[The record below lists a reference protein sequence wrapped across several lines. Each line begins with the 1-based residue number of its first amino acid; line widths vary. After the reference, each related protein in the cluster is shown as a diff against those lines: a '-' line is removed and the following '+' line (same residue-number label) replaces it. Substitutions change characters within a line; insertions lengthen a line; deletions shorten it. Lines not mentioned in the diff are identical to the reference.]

1 MTSVLPLVPGRPTA
15 GLPVAVSGETN
26 PLAPDWL
33 ESPANTGALVP
44 GVWPTTAHRDDRGEL
59 VLGEVPATTLTSTYG
74 TPLYVLDENETRS
87 RATEIREALDDA
99 CAAASTRGHVYYA
112 GKAFLSGAVATWMVE
127 SGVGIDVASL
137 GELELALAAGVDP
150 ANIGLH
156 GNNKSDVELNR
167 AAAVGV
173 GSIVIDSADE
183 VERVAAAA
191 RMNGTTLAVR
201 LRVNTGVHA
210 TTHEYLATSREDQ
223 KFGVAL
229 SDAPAIVADIRS
241 RDSLTF
247 LGLHSHIGSQ
257 IFRDTG
263 FIEAATRM
271 LDVHNALLAGG
282 PVPELNVGG
291 GFGIAYT
298 PADEPAHVPT
308 FVASLVANIARQCAD
323 RGIDVPVIAIEP
335 GRSIIGTPGVTL
347 YTVGTI
353 KPVEVSLAD
362 GTTATRTYV
371 SVDGGMSDNLRT
383 AMYRADY
390 SVTLANRTSDAD
402 PVLVRVVGKHCE
414 SGDIVIRD
422 AYLPSDLSAGDV
434 LAVAAT
440 GAYCHSLSNNYNGLA
455 RPAVVAVRGVE
466 MTEIVRRETLADLL
480 ARDMHLGRNS
490 L

>member
-1 MTSVLPLVPGRPTA
+1 MSTLLPLVPGLDA
-15 GLPVAVSGETN
+15 AALPIPETHRTN

-33 ESPANTGALVP
+33 ESPTDGNALIP
-44 GVWPTTAHRDDRGEL
+44 GVWPTTAHRDHRGEL
-59 VLGEVPATTLTSTYG
+59 TLGEVTAKALTTAFG
-74 TPLYVLDENETRS
+74 TPLYVVDENETRL
-87 RATEIREALDDA
+87 RATQIREALDDA
-99 CAAASTRGHVYYA
+99 CAAAGTRGHVYYA
-112 GKAFLSGAVATWMVE
+112 SKAFLSGAVAQWMID

-150 ANIGLH
+150 ATIGLH
-156 GNNKSDVELNR
+156 GNNKSDLELNR
-167 AAAVGV
+167 AAEVGV

-183 VERVAAAA
+183 VARVAAAA
-191 RMNGTTLAVR
+191 MANDTILAVR

-210 TTHEYLATSREDQ
+210 STHEYLATSREDQ

-229 SDAPAIVADIRS
+229 SDAPAIVEDIRS
-241 RDSLTF
+241 RESLTF

-257 IFRDTG
+257 IFRDAG

-271 LDVHNALLAGG
+271 LAVHEELLAGG

-298 PADEPAHVPT
+298 AVDEPADVPAL
-308 FVASLVANIARQCAD
+308 VASLVANIARQCAD
-323 RGIDVPVIAIEP
+323 RGIAVPIIAIEP
-335 GRSIIGTPGVTL
+335 GRSIIGTPGITL

-353 KPVEVSLAD
+353 KPVEVSLSD
-362 GTTATRTYV
+362 GSTATRTYV

-390 SVTLANRTSDAD
+390 SVTLANRASDAD
-402 PVLVRVVGKHCE
+402 PMLVRVVGKHCE

-422 AYLPSDLSAGDV
+422 AYLPSDLRAGDV

-480 ARDMHLGRNS
+480 ARDMQLGRNT

>member
-1 MTSVLPLVPGRPTA
+1 MTNTLS
-15 GLPVAVSGETN
+15 
-26 PLAPDWL
+26 PDWL
-33 ESPANTGALVP
+33 KSPADANALVP
-44 GVWPTTAHRDDRGEL
+44 GVWPRTAHRNERGEL
-59 VLGEVPATTLTSTYG
+59 MLGEVSTTSLASTFG

-87 RATEIREALDDA
+87 RATQIRQALDDA
-99 CAAASTRGHVYYA
+99 CAIAGTRGFVYYA
-112 GKAFLSGAVATWMVE
+112 SKAFLSGAVVKWMIDA
-127 SGVGIDVASL
+127 GVGVDVASL
-137 GELELALAAGVDP
+137 GELELALAAGAQP

-156 GNNKSDVELNR
+156 GNNKSDAELNR
-167 AAAVGV
+167 AAEVGV

-183 VERVAAAA
+183 VARVAAVAKSH
-191 RMNGTTLAVR
+191 GIILSVR

-210 TTHEYLATSREDQ
+210 STHEYLATSREDQ

-241 RDSLTF
+241 HPSLRF

-257 IFRDTG
+257 IFSDAG

-271 LDVHNALLAGG
+271 LAVHRELLAGG

-298 PADEPAHVPT
+298 EADEPADVPT
-308 FVASLVANIARQCAD
+308 LVASLVANFARQCVD
-323 RGIDVPVIAIEP
+323 RGIDVPAIAIEP

-353 KPVEVSLAD
+353 KPVEVSTSNGANV
-362 GTTATRTYV
+362 TRTYV

-402 PVLVRVVGKHCE
+402 PMLVRVVGKHCE

-422 AYLPSDLSAGDV
+422 AYLPSDLRAGDI

-440 GAYCHSLSNNYNGLA
+440 GAYCHSLSNNYNGLT

-480 ARDMHLGRNS
+480 ARDMQLGRNT

>member
-1 MTSVLPLVPGRPTA
+1 VTSVLPLVPGHPSVSP
-15 GLPVAVSGETN
+15 PVAVSSVTN

-33 ESPANTGALVP
+33 ESPADTNALVP
-44 GVWPTTAHRDDRGEL
+44 GVWPTTSYRDDRGEL
-59 VLGEVPATTLTSTYG
+59 MLGEVSATTLTSTFG

-87 RATEIREALDDA
+87 RATQIREALDEA
-99 CAAASTRGHVYYA
+99 CATAGTSGHVYYA
-112 GKAFLSGAVATWMVE
+112 SKAFLSGAVVQWMIE
-127 SGVGIDVASL
+127 SGVGVDVSSL

-183 VERVAAAA
+183 VERVAAVAQSHDI
-191 RMNGTTLAVR
+191 TIAVR

-241 RDSLTF
+241 RESLTF

-257 IFRDTG
+257 IFSDAG
-263 FIEAATRM
+263 FVEASTRM
-271 LDVHNALLAGG
+271 LDVHHELLAGG
-282 PVPELNVGG
+282 PVPELNIGG

-298 PADEPAHVPT
+298 SVDEPAHVPT
-308 FVASLVANIARQCAD
+308 FVASLVENIARQCAD
-323 RGIDVPVIAIEP
+323 RGIDVPIIAIEP

-353 KPVEVSLAD
+353 KPVEVSLSD
-362 GTTATRTYV
+362 GVTATRTYV

-402 PVLVRVVGKHCE
+402 PMLVRVVGKHCE

-422 AYLPSDLSAGDV
+422 AYLPSDLCAEDI

-455 RPAVVAVRGVE
+455 RPAVVSVRGVE

-480 ARDMHLGRNS
+480 SRDMYLGRNT

>member
-1 MTSVLPLVPGRPTA
+1 VTSLLSLT
-15 GLPVAVSGETN
+15 
-26 PLAPDWL
+26 PDWL
-33 ESPANTGALVP
+33 ESPVNSSELVP
-44 GVWPTTAHRDDRGEL
+44 GVWPESAHRNEHGEL
-59 VLGEVPATTLTSTYG
+59 TLGEVSATTLTSTFG
-74 TPLYVLDENETRS
+74 TPLYVVDEIETRS
-87 RATEIREALDDA
+87 RATEIRMALDDA
-99 CAAASTRGHVYYA
+99 CAAAGTRGHVYYA
-112 GKAFLSGAVATWMVE
+112 SKAFLSGAVVQWMIE
-127 SGVGIDVASL
+127 SGVGVDVASL
-137 GELELALAAGVDP
+137 GEMELALAAGVDP

-156 GNNKSDVELNR
+156 GNNKSDLELNR
-167 AAAVGV
+167 AAEVGV

-183 VERVAAAA
+183 VARVASAAMA
-191 RMNGTTLAVR
+191 NGVTLAVR

-210 TTHEYLATSREDQ
+210 STHEYLATSREDQ

-229 SDAPAIVADIRS
+229 SDASAIVADIRS
-241 RDSLTF
+241 REALTF

-257 IFRDTG
+257 IFSDAG
-263 FIEAATRM
+263 FIEASARM
-271 LDVHNALLAGG
+271 LDVHHELLAGG
-282 PVPELNVGG
+282 PVPELNIGG

-298 PADEPAHVPT
+298 SVDEPAHVPT
-308 FVASLVANIARQCAD
+308 FVASLVAGIARQCAD

-353 KPVEVSLAD
+353 KPVEVSMSG

-390 SVTLANRTSDAD
+390 SVTLANRTSGAD
-402 PVLVRVVGKHCE
+402 PMLVRVVGKHCE

-422 AYLPSDLSAGDV
+422 AYLPSDLQAGDV

-440 GAYCHSLSNNYNGLA
+440 GAYCHSLSNSYNGLA

-480 ARDMHLGRNS
+480 ARDMHFGRNTP
-490 L
+490 

>member
-1 MTSVLPLVPGRPTA
+1 VSSQLPIVSEHNDVVDPVVIVPMTNV
-15 GLPVAVSGETN
+15 
-26 PLAPDWL
+26 LAPDWL
-33 ESPANTGALVP
+33 HAPMDANALVP
-44 GVWPTTAHRDDRGEL
+44 GVWPRAAHRDERGEL
-59 VLGEVPATTLTSTYG
+59 MLGEVAATSLTSAFG
-74 TPLYVLDENETRS
+74 TPLYVLDENETRA

-99 CAAASTRGHVYYA
+99 CAAAGTRGHVYYA
-112 GKAFLSGAVATWMVE
+112 SKAFLSGAVVKWMIE
-127 SGVGIDVASL
+127 SGVGVDVASL

-156 GNNKSDVELNR
+156 GNNKSDAELDR
-167 AAAVGV
+167 AADVGV
-173 GSIVIDSADE
+173 GSIVIDSAGE
-183 VERVAAAA
+183 VARVAAAA
-191 RMNGTTLAVR
+191 TSHGVTLAVR

-210 TTHEYLATSREDQ
+210 STHDYLATSREDQ

-257 IFRDTG
+257 IFNEAG
-263 FIEAATRM
+263 FIEAANRM
-271 LDVHNALLAGG
+271 LQVHHELLADG
-282 PVPELNVGG
+282 PVPEINIGG

-298 PADEPAHVPT
+298 AVDEPPHVPT
-308 FVASLVANIARQCAD
+308 LVASLVANLARQCAD

-353 KPVEVSLAD
+353 KPVEVPTND
-362 GTTATRTYV
+362 GQTMTRTYV

-390 SVTLANRTSDAD
+390 SVSLANRTSDSE
-402 PVLVRVVGKHCE
+402 PMLVRVVGKHCE

-422 AYLPSDLSAGDV
+422 AFLPSDLRAGDI

-480 ARDMHLGRNS
+480 ARDMQLGRNT